1 MFESE
6 SLCALTLSRLLVL
19 CQLSQV
25 RGGTPGQVVLH
36 VCRLQQ
42 GGHAPHSEASTC
54 WEVMVL
60 TSAPSHLFSC
70 CEVNDANTPLESEL
84 WDVIG
89 QSVRLALLT
98 GDIMAAELDPCES
111 S

>member
-42 GGHAPHSEASTC
+42 GGHAPRSEAST
-54 WEVMVL
+54 
-60 TSAPSHLFSC
+60 C

-89 QSVRLALLT
+89 QSVLLALLT

-111 S
+111 R

>member
-1 MFESE
+1 M
-6 SLCALTLSRLLVL
+6 
-19 CQLSQV
+19 
-25 RGGTPGQVVLH
+25 
-36 VCRLQQ
+36 
-42 GGHAPHSEASTC
+42 
-54 WEVMVL
+54 L

-111 S
+111 R